1 MRKIRNILFIL
12 TAFLGNLSAQIVV
25 PQSKMEE
32 VYEKIKTPYK
42 YGLVIAPT
50 TNNYKADCP
59 SVFREGDKWY
69 MTYLIYDGKSGKDGR
84 GYETW
89 LAESNNLLEWN
100 TLGRTLSFKE
110 NGWDMNQ
117 RGGFLSLQDINW
129 GGSYELSKFKKKYWM
144 TYIGGNQTGYETS
157 PLKIGLAYTD
167 KDITNAHEWK
177 SLNKPVMTPEE
188 KKAQW
193 FENIIQYKSS
203 VFEDESKKLGKRFV
217 MFYNAGGIHPE
228 SKIKAERIGIA
239 LSDNMKSWTRYPGN
253 PVFSHD
259 EGITGDAHIQ
269 KMDDLYVMFYF
280 GAFRESRPYKA
291 FNTFACSYDLINWT
305 DWKGDD
311 LIIPSKSYDNLFA
324 HKSSVVV
331 HKGVVYHFYC
341 GVNND
346 DQRGIAVSVSIPM
359 GRSKLRFPEPDAKG
373 RRTIITLNKDWKTI
387 SDGENSIKYDG
398 FKVDSNWINVNVPH
412 NWDDYAGY
420 RQLLHGNKH
429 GNAWYTKE
437 FDVPAINSDKRVF
450 IRFEG
455 IGTYATIF
463 VNGKNLG
470 RHLGG
475 RTTFT
480 LDVTDHLKAGTKNT
494 LSIKT
499 EHPSLIMDMPWV
511 CGGCSSEWGFSEGSQ
526 PFGIFRPVVME
537 VIDKVRIEPFGVHIW
552 NKNTNFLN
560 METEIKNYSNS
571 VETIEFVSKLNN
583 ENGVAVFRLSDTI
596 VLQPGET
603 KIIKQTSPEIKN
615 PYLWTTERPYL
626 YQLASVIKR
635 NGVTTDEITTHYGI
649 RSASWPVFR
658 NDGDNTFKLNGKPV
672 FLNGVCE
679 YEHMF
684 GQSHA
689 FSEEQIKARV
699 EQIKNAGFNAFRD
712 AHQPH
717 HLSYQ
722 NYWDQ
727 YGILFWTQFSAHIW
741 YDTPEFRE
749 NFKKLLRQWVK
760 ERRNSPSVV
769 MWGLQNES
777 VLPEDFAKE
786 CSDIIREMDPTAGS
800 HRVITTCNGG
810 SGTDWNVVQNW
821 SGTYGGNPDNYANE
835 LKFQLLNGEYGAW
848 RSIDLHTE
856 GKYEQNGI
864 WSENRMTLLME
875 QKIRL
880 AESVRDSIVGQ
891 FQWIYNTHDN
901 PGRRQPDEGY
911 RIIDKIGPV
920 NYKGLVT
927 PWDEPLDVY
936 YMYRANYASPKTDPM
951 VYIESHTWADRWN
964 EPGIKNG
971 INVYSNC
978 DEVELFNDVSSES
991 LGRKKRGPIGTH
1003 FKWDNVNIRYNVL
1016 YAVGYVDGKT
1026 VAEDYIVLDNLAQSP
1041 KFNLF
1046 HKENQPLLKG
1056 EKDYHYIYRVN
1067 SGGDVYTDE
1076 FYQVWDADV
1085 ALKNKGEWGSVS
1097 WANDYPEINPYQASQ
1112 RFTRDPIKGT
1122 KDWPLFGQFR
1132 YGKQKLAYH
1141 FPLPDGDY
1149 RVELYFVEPWH
1160 GTGGTKDCEGYRIF
1174 DVAINDSVYIDDLD
1188 IWAEAGH
1195 DNAFKQVVDA
1205 KITGGELK
1213 ISFPEVKAGQA
1224 VISAIAI
1231 ASKNQRIKPAKPSS
1245 SDGWS
1250 WNNIRR
1256 VIKTPQDS
1264 LPEGGESRVAKIY
1277 EAESAKAFGKFEK
1290 KDFRNRSSIA
1300 FLEGKSN
1307 KISWNISTG
1316 IANIYAFRFNF
1327 MNVSKTPKEIKLKL
1341 IGTNGT
1347 VVKEN
1352 TITFPAADEKWRILS
1367 TSTGDFINAGDYK
1380 LELSA
1385 DDMNGL
1391 WFDALTVQ

>member
-193 FENIIQYKSS
+193 FEKIIQYKSS

-936 YMYRANYASPKTDPM
+936 YTYRANYASPKTDPM

-1026 VAEDYIVLDNLAQSP
+1026 VAEDYIVLDKLAQSP